1 MLMKPNG
8 LSGAMKAHG
17 YAVDYIISHT
27 GPYEVISELGYET
40 QEEAR
45 EQIGFLQ
52 NVADQVDFGDWYFGH
67 FHEDTDLENFHCR
80 IDEVTQIE

>member
-1 MLMKPNG
+1 MKPNG

-67 FHEDTDLENFHCR
+67 FHIDRYSRKYKFHALYESWCR
-80 IDEVTQIE
+80 I